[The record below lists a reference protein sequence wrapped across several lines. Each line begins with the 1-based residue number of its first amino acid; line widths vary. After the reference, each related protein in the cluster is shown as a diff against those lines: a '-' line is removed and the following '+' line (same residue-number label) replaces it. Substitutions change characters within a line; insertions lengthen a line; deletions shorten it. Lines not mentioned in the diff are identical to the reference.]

1 MSDIGALLSAG
12 LSLPGPAGAGPVRPV
27 ARRSL
32 ANPLA
37 REPVPGIEATSVS
50 AADGEDFDDEG
61 TLVVEQRFAIVPEWI
76 IDADISDSA
85 YRLYS
90 ILLRYGQT
98 SGKRMPGRALLAQ
111 RLRKRSKDTVDRAMI
126 ELVAIG
132 AVRVERRRQGRQN
145 LTNRYHLM
153 STPPGTRRQQT
164 PSRPQ
169 RSTPAA
175 SAVTARGGRKD
186 AATPGP
192 TSAATVAAGMRPD
205 PGASTERTP
214 PPPSPSPAPAPPDST
229 GGGGGE
235 TTKTAS
241 TEGDPSPGADASL
254 VENLDALAAECQ
266 RLRRGLGL
274 PAARWAPPRLVEV
287 LHEAVAVRGWPAA
300 AAGPA
305 LLAVAADPATKSPMR
320 LTCPGPWWE
329 AAEHTGEAEGSAE
342 RSADELA
349 ALEARL
355 IEVGGLRVSLQQ
367 RARRE
372 LAAKGIPANRLS
384 VSRRACE
391 LLDRTGEVAS

>member
-1 MSDIGALLSAG
+1 MPMSDIGALLSAA
-12 LSLPGPAGAGPVRPV
+12 LSLPGPAGAGPVRHV

-76 IDADISDSA
+76 IDTDISDCA

-111 RLRKRSKDTVDRAMI
+111 RLRKRSKDTVDRAMK

-175 SAVTARGGRKD
+175 SAATGRDGRKD
-186 AATPGP
+186 TATSGPDFCGTWPQGCGP
-192 TSAATVAAGMRPD
+192 TRGRS
-205 PGASTERTP
+205 TP
-214 PPPSPSPAPAPPDST
+214 PSRKRRKPP
-229 GGGGGE
+229 G
-235 TTKTAS
+235 
-241 TEGDPSPGADASL
+241 
-254 VENLDALAAECQ
+254 
-266 RLRRGLGL
+266 
-274 PAARWAPPRLVEV
+274 
-287 LHEAVAVRGWPAA
+287 
-300 AAGPA
+300 
-305 LLAVAADPATKSPMR
+305 
-320 LTCPGPWWE
+320 
-329 AAEHTGEAEGSAE
+329 
-342 RSADELA
+342 
-349 ALEARL
+349 
-355 IEVGGLRVSLQQ
+355 
-367 RARRE
+367 
-372 LAAKGIPANRLS
+372 
-384 VSRRACE
+384 
-391 LLDRTGEVAS
+391 